1 MHAGTIVFDDRGLN
15 QPLTVQGVVLLEPR
29 AGIDTLRIT
38 ADQSGFIGVVKLHQA
53 IKRLVCQGSN
63 TLFQR
68 IVTLNPDASLDFE
81 FPAAPSGVVY
91 TNTVPNFQRGA
102 IDCNFIMRRGNE
114 LKAGGK
120 IFSTDDGAEF
130 STTAF

>member
-15 QPLTVQGVVLLEPR
+15 QPLTVQGIVLLEPG

-38 ADQSGFIGVVKLHQA
+38 ADQSGFMGVIKLHRA

-68 IVTLNPDASLDFE
+68 IVTLNPDAALDLE
-81 FPAAPSGVVY
+81 FLAAPSGTVY
-91 TNTVPNFQRGA
+91 TNTIPNFQRGT
-102 IDCNFIMRRGNE
+102 INCNFVLRKGNE

-120 IFSTDDGAEF
+120 IFSTDDGCEF